1 MQQQPRLH
9 RRDFLPSISRPLTK
23 ATTAKLFPS
32 DKLQF
37 VDSLFRTNDK
47 LKLVEHLCAL
57 RFFLRAHLIHHD
69 RQIARDRLN
78 HSHQPLRLNINQEE
92 HF

>member
-1 MQQQPRLH
+1 MTHQLSCISAQTNVCDLQQQPRLH

-37 VDSLFRTNDK
+37 VDSLFRTN
-47 LKLVEHLCAL
+47 EQAEAC
-57 RFFLRAHLIHHD
+57 
-69 RQIARDRLN
+69 
-78 HSHQPLRLNINQEE
+78 
-92 HF
+92 